1 MEKTSE
7 EKYLDLIKE
16 EFFTKIERVKLFT
29 NHAPSIGF
37 GNEEILRNF
46 LKTHIPERFAV
57 GTGFVYLNNDSV
69 SRQCDLLIYDHVNYA
84 PFFKEG
90 DFVIIHP
97 EAVAAVV
104 EVKATL
110 NEDEF
115 YSSIKNIKSVKEVA
129 KKAIGQGIKCHIF
142 GFSFFFKTKKQ
153 KITTVKNWLQNY
165 PETLNQELCIDMIT
179 VLREMVFFRQKPFSC
194 PDFNFRKMDKKDDFS
209 FPMFF
214 GELMGALE
222 TKRVISETEFI
233 DKKSSP
239 VKKDFASYI
248 QRYVNIF
255 DNHNRTWYRLCIQI
269 GVLAKSYEEDLIKS
283 YDCFH
288 KNPELALKHTESALQ
303 KGCSIPE
310 VFGDKGQ
317 FLCQLEQFEDYLKY
331 CSEVYPKIHDSKT
344 QKELLQMKA
353 AAESKLRYWEDALKT
368 YEILISNY
376 SDGLDSI
383 NGKIYCLI
391 GLGKYDN
398 AIQLCDEILSNKPNE
413 GGFLLNKGLAIK
425 KRGDEGYKKVLNQV
439 VNLNGNL
446 YSKAAAFAL
455 LSNKEEML
463 KYLKDAVSESPI
475 WKVEAKYDLEFDDFR
490 EDKDFKKV
498 LEVKPLSKKKRK
510 NEG

>member
-1 MEKTSE
+1 M
-7 EKYLDLIKE
+7 
-16 EFFTKIERVKLFT
+16 
-29 NHAPSIGF
+29 
-37 GNEEILRNF
+37 
-46 LKTHIPERFAV
+46 
-57 GTGFVYLNNDSV
+57 
-69 SRQCDLLIYDHVNYA
+69 
-84 PFFKEG
+84 
-90 DFVIIHP
+90 
-97 EAVAAVV
+97 
-104 EVKATL
+104 
-110 NEDEF
+110 
-115 YSSIKNIKSVKEVA
+115 
-129 KKAIGQGIKCHIF
+129 
-142 GFSFFFKTKKQ
+142 
-153 KITTVKNWLQNY
+153 
-165 PETLNQELCIDMIT
+165 
-179 VLREMVFFRQKPFSC
+179 
-194 PDFNFRKMDKKDDFS
+194 
-209 FPMFF
+209 
-214 GELMGALE
+214 
-222 TKRVISETEFI
+222 
-233 DKKSSP
+233 
-239 VKKDFASYI
+239 
-248 QRYVNIF
+248 
-255 DNHNRTWYRLCIQI
+255 
-269 GVLAKSYEEDLIKS
+269 
-283 YDCFH
+283 
-288 KNPELALKHTESALQ
+288 
-303 KGCSIPE
+303 
-310 VFGDKGQ
+310 
-317 FLCQLEQFEDYLKY
+317 KY

-391 GLGKYDN
+391 GFGKYDN
-398 AIQLCDEILSNKPNE
+398 AIQLCDEILSTKPNE